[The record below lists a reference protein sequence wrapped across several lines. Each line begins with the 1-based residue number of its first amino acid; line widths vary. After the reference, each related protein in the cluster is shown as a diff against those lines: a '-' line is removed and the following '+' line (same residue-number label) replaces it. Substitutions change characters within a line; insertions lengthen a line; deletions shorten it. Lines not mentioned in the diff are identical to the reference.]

1 MLKAKCFQDSAV
13 VKFFKETHIFS
24 MKLFYVRSSIENR
37 TVRNMTVL
45 KKIKAPIETDLK
57 EFEPYFKHSL
67 QSDIPLL
74 GTILNY
80 LYRTKGK
87 QLRPM
92 FVFLSA
98 KLHGG
103 TNEFSKLAACSVEL
117 LHTATLVHD
126 DVVDESYERRG
137 AFSVMAL
144 WKNKLAVLVGDYI
157 LAKGLLLQLENKKYN
172 FLHLISR
179 AVQDMS
185 EGEILQMKKSRK
197 LDIDDDTYF
206 EIIRKKTASLIATS
220 MAIGAASA
228 TDDEEIVEKMYRIGQ
243 DAGIAFQIKDDIF
256 DYQSKGIIGKP
267 IGNDIK
273 EKKITLPMLHVLN
286 NCESGERRRI
296 LRMVKRKN
304 KNSKAVKELITLV
317 IERGGLEYAEKRMLE
332 FKEKAIEGLCEF
344 PECDARDSL
353 IELMNYITVRKN

>member
-1 MLKAKCFQDSAV
+1 MKALQ
-13 VKFFKETHIFS
+13 
-24 MKLFYVRSSIENR
+24 
-37 TVRNMTVL
+37 
-45 KKIKAPIETDLK
+45 KIKSPIEQELID
-57 EFEPYFKHSL
+57 FEPYFKKSL

-74 GTILNY
+74 ATILNY

-103 TNEFSKLAACSVEL
+103 TNESSKLAACSVEL

-137 AFSVMAL
+137 MFSVKAL

-228 TDDEEIVEKMYRIGQ
+228 TENEEIVEKMYRIGQ

-273 EKKITLPMLHVLN
+273 EKKITLPLLHILN
-286 NCESGERRRI
+286 NSDNSERKRI
-296 LRMVKRKN
+296 LRMVKRRN
-304 KNSKAVKELITLV
+304 KNTQSVKELIQLV
-317 IERGGLEYAEKRMLE
+317 IDRGGLEYAELRMLE
-332 FKEKAIEGLCEF
+332 FKDKAVAGLMEF
-344 PECDARDSL
+344 PESDARESL
-353 IELMNYITVRKN
+353 IELMEYITTRKK

>member
-1 MLKAKCFQDSAV
+1 
-13 VKFFKETHIFS
+13 
-24 MKLFYVRSSIENR
+24 
-37 TVRNMTVL
+37 MTSL
-45 KKIKAPIETDLK
+45 KKIKAPIEQELHD
-57 EFEPYFKHSL
+57 FEPYFKKSL

-74 GTILNY
+74 ATILNF

-103 TNEFSKLAACSVEL
+103 TNDFSKLAACSVEL

-137 AFSVMAL
+137 SFSVKAL
-144 WKNKLAVLVGDYI
+144 WRNKLAVLVGDYI
-157 LAKGLLLQLENKKYN
+157 LARGLLMQLESKKYN

-179 AVQDMS
+179 AVQDMA

-197 LDIDDDTYF
+197 LDIDDNTYF

-228 TDDEEIVEKMYRIGQ
+228 VDDEAIVEKMFRIGQ

-256 DYQSKGIIGKP
+256 DYQRKGVLGKP
-267 IGNDIK
+267 TGNDIK
-273 EKKITLPMLHVLN
+273 EKKITLPLLHVLN
-286 NCESGERRRI
+286 EADRAERKRI
-296 LRMVKRKN
+296 LRLIKRKN
-304 KNSKAVKELITLV
+304 NSSAVVEELIQLV
-317 IERGGLEYAEKRMLE
+317 TEKGGLEYAEQKMNE
-332 FKEKAIEGLCEF
+332 FKNKAIEGLREF
-344 PECDARDSL
+344 PDCEARASL
-353 IELMNYITVRKN
+353 IELMNYIATRKK

>member
-1 MLKAKCFQDSAV
+1 MS
-13 VKFFKETHIFS
+13 TIS
-24 MKLFYVRSSIENR
+24 
-37 TVRNMTVL
+37 
-45 KKIKAPIETDLK
+45 KIKEPIAQDLK
-57 EFEPYFKHSL
+57 DFEPYFKKSL

-74 GTILNY
+74 ATILNF

-87 QLRPM
+87 QLRPI

-98 KLHGG
+98 KLHGE
-103 TNEFSKLAACSVEL
+103 TTEFTKLAACSVEL

-137 AFSVMAL
+137 SFSVKAL

-197 LDIDDDTYF
+197 LDIDDETYF

-220 MAIGAASA
+220 MAIGTAS
-228 TDDEEIVEKMYRIGQ
+228 TTENEELVEKMYKIGQ

-256 DYQSKGIIGKP
+256 DYQSKGVIGKP

-273 EKKITLPMLHVLN
+273 EKKITLPLLHVLN
-286 NCESGERRRI
+286 TAEPGERKRI
-296 LRMVKRKN
+296 LRLVKRKN
-304 KNSKAVKELITLV
+304 KNSRVVQELIQLV
-317 IERGGLEYAEKRMLE
+317 IDRGGLDYAEKRMNE
-332 FKEKAIEGLCEF
+332 FKNKAIEALNSF
-344 PECDARDSL
+344 PDNEARTSL
-353 IELMNYITVRKN
+353 IDLMEYITTRKK

>member
-1 MLKAKCFQDSAV
+1 
-13 VKFFKETHIFS
+13 
-24 MKLFYVRSSIENR
+24 
-37 TVRNMTVL
+37 MTII
-45 KKIKAPIETDLK
+45 KKIKSPIKQDLK
-57 EFEPYFKHSL
+57 DFEPYFKKSL

-74 GTILNY
+74 STILNF

-98 KLHGG
+98 RLHGE

-137 AFSVMAL
+137 TFSVKAL

-157 LAKGLLLQLENKKYN
+157 LAKGLLLQLEHKKYN

-197 LDIDDDTYF
+197 LDIDDETYF

-228 TDDEEIVEKMYRIGQ
+228 TDNEEVVEKMYRIGQ

-256 DYQSKGIIGKP
+256 DYQDKGILGKP
-267 IGNDIK
+267 TGNDIK
-273 EKKITLPMLHVLN
+273 EKKITLPLLYVLN
-286 NCESGERRRI
+286 NSGNSERKRI
-296 LRMVKRKN
+296 LRLIKRKN
-304 KNSKAVKELITLV
+304 KNSEVVKELIQLV
-317 IERGGLEYAEKRMLE
+317 TEKGGLEHAKTKMNE
-332 FKEKAIEGLCEF
+332 FKEKAVNALMEFEDCE
-344 PECDARDSL
+344 ARSSL
-353 IELMNYITVRKN
+353 IELMNYITTRKK

>member
-1 MLKAKCFQDSAV
+1 MTT
-13 VKFFKETHIFS
+13 KE
-24 MKLFYVRSSIENR
+24 
-37 TVRNMTVL
+37 
-45 KKIKAPIETDLK
+45 KIKAPIKQELC
-57 EFEPYFKHSL
+57 EFEPYFKKSL

-103 TNEFSKLAACSVEL
+103 TNEYSKLAACSVEL

-137 AFSVMAL
+137 SFSVKAL

-157 LAKGLLLQLENKKYN
+157 LARGLLLQLENKKYN

-179 AVQDMS
+179 AVQDMA

-197 LDIDDDTYF
+197 LDIDDETYF

-228 TDDEEIVEKMYRIGQ
+228 TEDEEVIEKMYRIGQ

-256 DYQSKGIIGKP
+256 DYQAKGILGKP
-267 IGNDIK
+267 TGNDIK
-273 EKKITLPMLHVLN
+273 EKKITLPLLHVLN
-286 NCESGERRRI
+286 QADRSERKRI
-296 LRMVKRKN
+296 LRLIKRKN
-304 KNSKAVKELITLV
+304 NSSAVVNELIQMV
-317 IERGGLEYAEKRMLE
+317 IDKGGLEYANTKMNE
-332 FKEKAIEGLCEF
+332 FKDKAINSLKEF
-344 PECDARDSL
+344 PDCEARESL
-353 IELMNYITVRKN
+353 IELMNYISTRKK

>member
-1 MLKAKCFQDSAV
+1 
-13 VKFFKETHIFS
+13 
-24 MKLFYVRSSIENR
+24 
-37 TVRNMTVL
+37 MTTI
-45 KKIKAPIETDLK
+45 KKIKAPIEQELHD
-57 EFEPYFKHSL
+57 FEPYFKKSL

-74 GTILNY
+74 GTILNF

-87 QLRPM
+87 QLRPI

-103 TNEFSKLAACSVEL
+103 TNESSKLAACSVEL

-137 AFSVMAL
+137 SFSVKAL

-157 LAKGLLLQLENKKYN
+157 LARGLLLQLESKKYN

-179 AVQDMS
+179 AVQDMA

-197 LDIDDDTYF
+197 LDIDDETYF

-228 TDDEEIVEKMYRIGQ
+228 VDDEVIIEKMYSIGQ

-256 DYQSKGIIGKP
+256 DYQSKGLLGKP
-267 IGNDIK
+267 TGNDIK
-273 EKKITLPMLHVLN
+273 EKKITLPLLHVLN
-286 NCESGERRRI
+286 EADRNERKRI
-296 LRMVKRKN
+296 LRLIKRKN
-304 KNSKAVKELITLV
+304 NSSDVVEELIQLV
-317 IERGGLEYAEKRMLE
+317 IEKGGLEYAEKKMNE
-332 FKEKAIEGLCEF
+332 FKDKAIAGLKEF
-344 PECDARDSL
+344 PDCEARESL
-353 IELMNYITVRKN
+353 IELMNYIATRKK